1 MVVISNSFSESD
13 KRERWTFLA
22 FRKSFLLLAII
33 FIGANISYNET
44 FLSTYQEYLHI
55 VHKHRYR
62 IFGIVRIYLRMYKV
76 ICVICWMLLDEHVI
90 STNVCIRVLI
100 CHKRYVQF
108 NIFLE
113 DKQTDQSCICNVFH
127 QFSFFWDKDKLIFP
141 NGMEWLKNGK
151 EMQLAIVLCYVG
163 WTSTFLQF
171 CASLYQKLLKNN
183 LNF

>member
-1 MVVISNSFSESD
+1 MAGTACSCNSLPPNTSFIYLFMNMTLTVDYRTYSPLISSIPRIPPGHVSPHVSHSAVMGVISNSFSESD

-90 STNVCIRVLI
+90 SIYPYPCSDLSQAI
-100 CHKRYVQF
+100 CTVQY
-108 NIFLE
+108 IFR
-113 DKQTDQSCICNVFH
+113 
-127 QFSFFWDKDKLIFP
+127 
-141 NGMEWLKNGK
+141 G
-151 EMQLAIVLCYVG
+151 
-163 WTSTFLQF
+163 
-171 CASLYQKLLKNN
+171 
-183 LNF
+183 